1 MANKSGVSIT
11 APEVAVLW
19 TQYQNECLASCVMK
33 YLIAKNEN
41 DSFCGILEFALAL
54 SQKHIGFIK
63 TFFAQ
68 EGQVIPDGFTDKD
81 IDLLAPKLFGDCF
94 ALHYLGNMSRL
105 GIAAHGLSLCCSAH
119 PNIRNFYKQNL
130 AESVELNEK
139 IVRVM
144 LDKGIYIRPPSI
156 PPATSVHY
164 AERQGFLGGLF
175 KETRPLTAIEIM
187 NLFVNIQTNV
197 IGKAIMTAF
206 SQVASSPKI
215 RDYFLR
221 GKSIAQKHIDI
232 FNDKLVKD
240 DLTGT
245 LPIEPLITD
254 STQSPFSDKLMLFH
268 TAALVQAGIGNY
280 GVAISTSQR
289 YDIIIDYTRLM
300 AEVGAYS
307 EDGANL
313 MIENGWFEEPPQAV
327 NRRELA
333 RA

>member
-1 MANKSGVSIT
+1 MKTKSSICIS

-19 TQYQNECLASCVMK
+19 TQYQNESLASCIMK
-33 YLIAKNEN
+33 YLIAKNQDDLFRE
-41 DSFCGILEFALAL
+41 ILEFALSL
-54 SQKHIGFIK
+54 SQKHIRFIK
-63 TFFAQ
+63 TIFEQ
-68 EGQVIPDGFTDKD
+68 EGYAIPDGFTDKD
-81 IDLLAPKLFGDCF
+81 IDVLAPKLFGDCF

-105 GIAAHGLSLCCSAH
+105 GIAAHGLSLCSSAH
-119 PNIRNFYKQNL
+119 ADIRNFYKQNL

-139 IVRVM
+139 TVTTM

-156 PPATSVHY
+156 PPSTSVHY
-164 AERQGFLGGLF
+164 AAKQGFLGNLF

-187 NLFVNIQTNV
+187 NLFINIQTNV
-197 IGKAIMTAF
+197 IGKAIMTGF
-206 SQVASSPKI
+206 SQVASSPQI

-221 GKSIAQKHIDI
+221 GKNIAQKHIDI
-232 FNDKLVKD
+232 FNDKLAKD

-289 YDIIIDYTRLM
+289 YDIVIDYTRLM
-300 AEVGAYS
+300 AEVGTYS

-313 MIENGWFEEPPQAV
+313 LIENGWFEEPPQAV
-327 NRRELA
+327 NRKELA
-333 RA
+333 KA